1 MSRFPS
7 SRHLLS
13 WAGLSPR
20 SDQGAGKH
28 RSTRIRPGNGWL
40 KATLIQAAWA
50 TIRVKDSSLQAQF
63 FRLKARRGPIK
74 AIIAVSASVL
84 SSVYHVDVK
93 VA

>member
-20 SDQGAGKH
+20 SDQRAGKH
-28 RSTRIRPGNGWL
+28 RSTRIRPGSRWL

-50 TIRVKDSSLQAQF
+50 AIRVKDSSLQAQF
-63 FRLKARRGPIK
+63 FRLKARRGPMK
-74 AIIAVSASVL
+74 AIVSASVL